1 MTFLAGVEVPDE
13 QLLDLAR
20 QMRRAGFTDTASKIE
35 LAWARENETLALE
48 TGDREALLQVL
59 DDDPA
64 LGLLQSVLLQEQ
76 ERKLGGGH

>member
-20 QMRRAGFTDTASKIE
+20 QVRRAGFTETASKIE

>member
-1 MTFLAGVEVPDE
+1 MTFLAGVDVADT

-20 QMRRAGFTDTASKIE
+20 QVRSAGFENTAAKLE

-48 TGDREALLQVL
+48 TGDRDALLQVL
-59 DDDPA
+59 DGKPDLA
-64 LGLLQSVLLQEQ
+64 VLESVLRQEH